1 MTHAMHTKKET
12 TRVVGLHQFPV
23 DNVGS
28 QQFRHLHK
36 ICVHKVFK
44 VLHTKLEMI
53 TGRGLKIHT
62 ASFVQ
67 CLQPKGVFQIPH
79 GLIHGKECGLRVV
92 CEEPKPF
99 GIPRLN
105 HGVLQCLDQHQF
117 LELHEVVFVCLVLCW
132 ALVVDIWQK
141 FALLHIFWDAQRVTE
156 VICLCKR
163 PLGNIRIRQYPKETV
178 EQATYFQPIVTAG
191 ESCNSHHRPMHR
203 QESFDRGCIVALD
216 VTPDN

>member
-1 MTHAMHTKKET
+1 M
-12 TRVVGLHQFPV
+12 VGLHQFPV

-105 HGVLQCLDQHQF
+105 LGDQTDVQFAKLDF
-117 LELHEVVFVCLVLCW
+117 ADAIKLKARTTSSVCTN
-132 ALVVDIWQK
+132 
-141 FALLHIFWDAQRVTE
+141 R
-156 VICLCKR
+156 
-163 PLGNIRIRQYPKETV
+163 
-178 EQATYFQPIVTAG
+178 
-191 ESCNSHHRPMHR
+191 HRLPT
-203 QESFDRGCIVALD
+203 GCE
-216 VTPDN
+216 